1 MVGENSAD
9 LAHLVSDKAQL
20 LCITA
25 HDDLLY
31 LFQENCIS
39 VCSRRRNVGG
49 FFVQY
54 EDTTDGV
61 MLWNELLQDV
71 VHQRHVQ
78 RP

>member
-9 LAHLVSDKAQL
+9 IAHLVSDKAQL

-31 LFQENCIS
+31 LFQENACI
-39 VCSRRRNVGG
+39 RRCNVGG

-61 MLWNELLQDV
+61 MLWNELLQDA
-71 VHQRHVQ
+71 VHQHHVLHQ